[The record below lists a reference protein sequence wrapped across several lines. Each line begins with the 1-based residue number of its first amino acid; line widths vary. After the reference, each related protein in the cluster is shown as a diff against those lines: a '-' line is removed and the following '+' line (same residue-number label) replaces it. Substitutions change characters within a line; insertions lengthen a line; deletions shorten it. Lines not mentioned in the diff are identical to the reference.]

1 MLLHF
6 RELLFQG
13 VSTNE
18 QAENWRKVSEQ
29 AESDMQARSGR

>member
-1 MLLHF
+1 MLLNF

-13 VSTNE
+13 VSTNT

-29 AESDMQARSGR
+29 AELEMQALLPL